1 MPDAM
6 GAENASVSISDIA
19 ALTGNV
25 RTLTRDKVA
34 AIQQITSRVKIL
46 ALNALIESA
55 RAGEAG
61 RTFAVV
67 AQEVKSVSNEVE
79 TIASSLSTELAGQI
93 AELEGLTQR
102 MAEQAQGE
110 RLVDLAFNAIEIID
124 RNLYE
129 RTCDVRWWATDS
141 AVVDCADRP
150 GAATQRYA
158 CERLGVILG
167 AYTVYLD
174 T

>member
-1 MPDAM
+1 M

-67 AQEVKSVSNEVE
+67 AQEVKSVSNEIE
-79 TIASSLSTELAGQI
+79 TIASSLSISLRRARWRFAASRVRCENLHVDRRAILARFGGPK
-93 AELEGLTQR
+93 L
-102 MAEQAQGE
+102 
-110 RLVDLAFNAIEIID
+110 D
-124 RNLYE
+124 
-129 RTCDVRWWATDS
+129 
-141 AVVDCADRP
+141 
-150 GAATQRYA
+150 A
-158 CERLGVILG
+158 C
-167 AYTVYLD
+167 
-174 T
+174 